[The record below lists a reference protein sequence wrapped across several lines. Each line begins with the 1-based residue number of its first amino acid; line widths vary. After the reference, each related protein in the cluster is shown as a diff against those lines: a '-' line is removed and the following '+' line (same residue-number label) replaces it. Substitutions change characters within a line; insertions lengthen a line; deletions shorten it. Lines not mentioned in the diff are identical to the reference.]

1 VDIVLRTWGPLTV
14 LAVAVVL
21 LVVVGGLVNVIV
33 GHETFER
40 FLDDLKLL
48 AGLLGAGT
56 AIGRGARLHATPV
69 KERAHTRRR

>member
-1 VDIVLRTWGPLTV
+1 VDIDLRTWGPLTV

-21 LVVVGGLVNVIV
+21 LVVVV